1 MIEKNI
7 HFEKND
13 SWKKII
19 GIYIILIVFCLITLY
34 PLLNVLSVAL
44 RPGDQLFST
53 SLRIIPEDAT
63 LENFRK
69 ALFETDLLIWLKNSI
84 IISTLTAI
92 IGVFISITAGYAFSR
107 FSF

>member
-13 SWKKII
+13 SWRKIV
-19 GIYIILIVFCLITLY
+19 GIYVILIIFSLITLY

-53 SLRIIPEDAT
+53 SLKIIPEDAT
-63 LENFRK
+63 LENFKR
-69 ALFETDLLIWLKNSI
+69 AIFETDLLIWLKNSLVV
-84 IISTLTAI
+84 STLTAV
-92 IGVFISITAGYAFSR
+92 IGVSI
-107 FSF
+107 